1 MAKKKKKEK
10 DFQKIKL
17 KVGRKLL
24 RGINETKTDFK
35 SKKIIL
41 KESELRSNDPLK
53 TLSNNRAINS
63 QIKLLCLNKLNNS
76 LNSTIISNNSAQVIN
91 TVSKY
96 LNDSDKRVR
105 SDAIKCI
112 KQSISLLDNQ
122 NNNNSISPIMSMIL
136 SYIDCGLTHIDHNIS
151 YDSLKLLSYIMEKCD
166 NSLYDQL
173 MQIIISRIGDKT
185 NIDSNDYEIC
195 CKLITLMK
203 KNDINN
209 ELRLETKESPVF
221 KWSSDNYYCDLN
233 NIINDNKPS
242 FEFNLSFQINSSVD
256 LKEKFITIVKNIVIN
271 DLKLLLS
278 KNSKQLS
285 FTIPEA
291 KKAISVLN
299 ISSMIGL
306 SSNSNDSE
314 IPTVNIVAINANKK
328 TSRQQQQ
335 LILHLK
341 NELIIAFK
349 KLLNND
355 KK

>member
-76 LNSTIISNNSAQVIN
+76 LNSTIISAEVIN

-122 NNNNSISPIMSMIL
+122 NNNSISPIMSMIL

-151 YDSLKLLSYIMEKCD
+151 YDSLKLLSHIMEKCD

-173 MQIIISRIGDKT
+173 MQIIISRIANKT
-185 NIDSNDYEIC
+185 NIDANDYEIC
-195 CKLITLMK
+195 CKLITLIK
-203 KNDINN
+203 QNDINN
-209 ELRLETKESPVF
+209 ELSLETKESPVF

-256 LKEKFITIVKNIVIN
+256 LKEKFIAIVKNIVSN

-328 TSRQQQQ
+328 TNRQQQQ
-335 LILHLK
+335 LISHLK

-349 KLLNND
+349 KLLNSD

>member
-76 LNSTIISNNSAQVIN
+76 LNSTIISAEVIN

-96 LNDSDKRVR
+96 LNDNDKRVR

-122 NNNNSISPIMSMIL
+122 NNNSISPIMSMIL

-151 YDSLKLLSYIMEKCD
+151 YDSLKLLSHIMEKCD

-173 MQIIISRIGDKT
+173 MQIIISRIANKT
-185 NIDSNDYEIC
+185 NIDANDYEIC
-195 CKLITLMK
+195 CKLITLIK
-203 KNDINN
+203 QNDINN
-209 ELRLETKESPVF
+209 ELSLETKESPVF

-256 LKEKFITIVKNIVIN
+256 LKEKFIAIVKNIVSN

-328 TSRQQQQ
+328 TNRQQQQ
-335 LILHLK
+335 LISHLK

-349 KLLNND
+349 KLLNSD